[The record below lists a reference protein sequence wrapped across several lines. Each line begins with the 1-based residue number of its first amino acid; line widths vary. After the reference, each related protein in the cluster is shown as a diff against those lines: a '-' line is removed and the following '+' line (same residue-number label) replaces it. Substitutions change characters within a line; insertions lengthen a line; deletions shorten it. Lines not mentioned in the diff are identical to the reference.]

1 MRELTVRFSCPVLSL
16 QSTSATTPCITWVR
30 LKQLGDT
37 KHSKPELSI
46 QVDDIIQMKKLGGLG
61 WKSKLVLSDLLDVDL
76 AGAIELTTNDG
87 TKTTFTAL
95 PRRDA
100 LFNRLLALSHNVGLV
115 YLTVDLKDDSNV
127 DMLYLIVDL
136 ETFPTL
142 TCSYRR
148 GGSRARGSIGSH
160 MRRVA
165 SQCMSLQ

>member
-1 MRELTVRFSCPVLSL
+1 MRELTVRSSCLALAL

-115 YLTVDLKDDSNV
+115 YL
-127 DMLYLIVDL
+127 IVDL

-165 SQCMSLQ
+165 SQCMSPQ